1 MTVTHLIINYISF
14 DNGTITVGATDNE
27 RWEDEL
33 QEGYNGADAFS
44 FLQARIVESNNGYA
58 PQEFIEFLIRPE
70 YEPHRTIA
78 ENSVKLISRI
88 AWDIKNKHLTQ
99 EQARDLYF
107 GKRLITEHIE

>member
-14 DNGTITVGATDNE
+14 DNGSITVGATDNE

-33 QEGYNGADAFS
+33 KEGYNGGDAFS
-44 FLQARIVESNNGYA
+44 FIQAKIIERNNGYA
-58 PQEFIEFLIRPE
+58 PQELIEFLIRPE

-88 AWDIKNKHLTQ
+88 AWDIKNRHLTQ
-99 EQARDLYF
+99 EQAIDLYF
-107 GKRLITEHIE
+107 GQRLITELIK